1 MLKAY
6 GSNFGNEERMATL
19 FITKQSIVVASGIEA
34 LIINNLELINN
45 GTRNYFKRFRE

>member
-19 FITKQSIVVASGIEA
+19 YEVRGRIVVASGIEA
-34 LIINNLELINN
+34 LI
-45 GTRNYFKRFRE
+45 